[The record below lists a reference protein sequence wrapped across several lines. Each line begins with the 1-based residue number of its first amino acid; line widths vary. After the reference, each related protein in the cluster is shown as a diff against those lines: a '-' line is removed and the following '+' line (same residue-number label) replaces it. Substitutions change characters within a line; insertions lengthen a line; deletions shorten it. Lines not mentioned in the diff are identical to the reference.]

1 MISRTLTLSLSFV
14 VISASEIGTICV
26 SLRPK
31 KDMHYE
37 AVMRSEVFTWDP
49 YMINMEKIKNKSIS
63 SFGDAINF

>member
-1 MISRTLTLSLSFV
+1 MISRTLTLSLSSV

-31 KDMHYE
+31 KDMHYG
-37 AVMRSEVFTWDP
+37 AVMRSEVFTSDP
-49 YMINMEKIKNKSIS
+49 YILNMEKINNNSIS